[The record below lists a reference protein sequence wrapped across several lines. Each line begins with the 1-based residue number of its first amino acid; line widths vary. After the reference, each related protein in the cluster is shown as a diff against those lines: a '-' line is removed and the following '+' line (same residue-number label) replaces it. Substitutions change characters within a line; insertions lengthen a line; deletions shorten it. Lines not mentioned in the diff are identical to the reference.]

1 MSGPE
6 CDTRRHTLERWALG
20 ELPEPEALVVSEHVT
35 GCAHCTT
42 RLRALEA
49 ERAEHLAASPAEIAS
64 AQILARLERAPE
76 PSGWRAWWAST
87 SWASRA
93 WAPLVVLT
101 LVLVYT
107 MPRPQPGGDNR
118 TKGGGGPTL
127 AMYVNRPEGPVR
139 AEPGVTLSAGAQV
152 QFRYTAAG
160 RRYVYLVSVDGRRA
174 ITPLAPADGGMSVP
188 IEPTGDH
195 VLPGSIILDDAVGAE
210 RVFAFYTDVPMSFEL
225 VQTAL
230 SRALDDHGGDAEAL
244 DHVQWP
250 GHVDQASVWFLKVP

>member
-1 MSGPE
+1 MSGAD
-6 CDTRRHTLERWALG
+6 CGTRRHTLERWSLG
-20 ELPEPEALVVSEHVT
+20 ELAGAEAEALGAHV
-35 GCAHCTT
+35 GSCDHCTT

-49 ERAEHLAASPAEIAS
+49 ERTELLATAPAEIAS
-64 AQILARLERAPE
+64 AQILARLEREPE

-101 LVLVYT
+101 LLMVYVV
-107 MPRPQPGGDNR
+107 PRPRADDNR
-118 TKGGGGPTL
+118 TKGGGPTL

-139 AEPGVTLSAGAQV
+139 AEPGVALSAGAQV
-152 QFRYTAAG
+152 QFRYTASG
-160 RRYVYLVSVDGRRA
+160 RRYLYLVSVDGRQA
-174 ITPLAPADGGMSVP
+174 ITPLAPADGGLSVP

-230 SRALDDHGGDAEAL
+230 SRALEDHGGDAEAL